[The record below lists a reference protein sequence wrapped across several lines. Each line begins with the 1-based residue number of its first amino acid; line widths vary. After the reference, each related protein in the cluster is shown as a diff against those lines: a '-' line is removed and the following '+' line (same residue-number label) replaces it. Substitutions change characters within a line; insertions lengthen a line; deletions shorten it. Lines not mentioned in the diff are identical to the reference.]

1 MDMYQ
6 KRKERQEIKNN
17 KQESLSKVAINW
29 YPGHMVKTKRLIK
42 ENINLIDI
50 IYEVIDAR
58 VPISSKIV
66 DIDNLINNKPRIL
79 IMTKYDLCDK
89 EETDKFI
96 KYYENLGYTVLKYD
110 LTSNKNVNEIFEL
123 SNNILKEKQL
133 KMQLKG
139 LKASSIRALV
149 VGIPNVG
156 KSTLINKIVGR
167 KTATTGNKPGVTK
180 QLNWIRVGKNIEL
193 LDSPGILWPRLEQ
206 EKVAFNLAST
216 TAIKEE
222 VLEKEEIAIYIL
234 NFLQKYYKN
243 ILLENYKLNDT
254 NDIEI
259 AFDIIGKN
267 KGCITKGGIV
277 DYDKVVDIIIND
289 IKSGKIKGITFDRYE
304 DVKQG
309 RNI

>member
-1 MDMYQ
+1 MS
-6 KRKERQEIKNN
+6 ENN
-17 KQESLSKVAINW
+17 GRGFNKSVINW
-29 YPGHMVKTKRLIK
+29 YPGHMAKTKRLIK

>member
-6 KRKERQEIKNN
+6 KRKERQKIKNN

-29 YPGHMVKTKRLIK
+29 YPGHMAKTKRLIK

>member
-29 YPGHMVKTKRLIK
+29 YPGHMAKTKRLIK

-254 NDIEI
+254 SDIEI